1 MTRLAI
7 LITALALMLVA
18 AVPASAHYRGVGQH
32 CGSIQFTPQSDD
44 GASAIR
50 AKNVSCNRARRIVR
64 AIRRGNNSPFDY
76 NCRGRGHDPSNGLAH
91 QDVICTK
98 GDRRVTWAAY

>member
-7 LITALALMLVA
+7 LITALALVLAA
-18 AVPASAHYRGVGQH
+18 AVPASAHYRGVGKR

-50 AKNVSCNRARRIVR
+50 AKNVSCRRARRIVR
-64 AIRRGNNSPFDY
+64 AIRRGNNSPFGY
-76 NCRGRGHDPSNGLAH
+76 NCRGRGHDPANGLAH
-91 QDVICTK
+91 TDVICTK